1 VSSTATSG
9 RLAHLLRWIGL
20 TLVALTGLQV
30 AALLAAWNW
39 SLEPFRQ
46 LFVDRLVGEAPMALV
61 GLLLM
66 LMASRFEAPAG
77 RTALRWVVGL
87 IGIVLA
93 ITMVV
98 AVPISIEAETALAQ
112 QMQQSEAAIAQQT
125 SQLEMQK
132 KQLQDPGFVDRLI
145 AEAEKEGRIP
155 AGAPAEL
162 KKQKAQQFI
171 DTQLKPQLQQ
181 AEQQLGQARLA
192 RDVALQQRRFSGTVR
207 AGVLAIGFALV
218 ALVALV

>member
-1 VSSTATSG
+1 MSSTATSG

-46 LFVDRLVGEAPMALV
+46 LFVDRLVGETPMALV

-66 LMASRFEAPAG
+66 LIASRFEAPAG

-112 QMQQSEAAIAQQT
+112 QMQQSEATIAQQT

-132 KQLQDPGFVDRLI
+132 KQLQDPGFVDKLI

-155 AGAPAEL
+155 AGASAEM
-162 KKQKAQQFI
+162 KKQKAQEFI
-171 DTQLKPQLQQ
+171 DTQLKPQLEQ

-192 RDVALQQRRFSGTVR
+192 RDVALQQRRFSGTAR

-218 ALVALV
+218 ALAALV

>member
-1 VSSTATSG
+1 
-9 RLAHLLRWIGL
+9 
-20 TLVALTGLQV
+20 
-30 AALLAAWNW
+30 
-39 SLEPFRQ
+39 
-46 LFVDRLVGEAPMALV
+46 
-61 GLLLM
+61 M

>member
-1 VSSTATSG
+1 VSTASFG

-20 TLVALTGLQV
+20 TLVALTALQI
-30 AALLAAWNW
+30 AALLASWNW
-39 SLEPFRQ
+39 ALEPFRQ
-46 LFVDRLVGEAPMALV
+46 LFVDRLVGETPMALV

-66 LMASRFEAPAG
+66 LTASRLEGPGG

-87 IGIVLA
+87 LSVALA

-98 AVPISIEAETALAQ
+98 AVPISIDAEAALVR
-112 QMQQSEAAIAQQT
+112 QMQQSEATIAQQT

-132 KQLQDPGFVDRLI
+132 KQLQDPGFVDKLI

-155 AGAPAEL
+155 AGATPEL
-162 KKQKAQQFI
+162 KKQKAQEFI
-171 DTQLKPQLQQ
+171 DGQLKPQLEQ

-192 RDVALQQRRFSGTVR
+192 RDVALQQRRFGGTAR